1 MTFLTPIRPIGGVL
15 PFTSPQ
21 AKYSVSHHRVGGN
34 GPGMSNAHEVTED
47 IVFNL
52 ISIQYH
58 ASQGSHL
65 YERFVTD
72 AESAD
77 HPEVVEFIEGCQTT
91 DAEWAQRCHELLVE
105 LTAETR

>member
-1 MTFLTPIRPIGGVL
+1 
-15 PFTSPQ
+15 
-21 AKYSVSHHRVGGN
+21 
-34 GPGMSNAHEVTED
+34 MSNAHEVTED

-77 HPEVVEFIEGCQTT
+77 HPEVVEFIEGVRPPTQSGPNAVTSY
-91 DAEWAQRCHELLVE
+91 WSS
-105 LTAETR
+105 